1 LRNILPTLDA
11 LLALEVERI
20 VPGHGPLSTKKDLR
34 EMKEYLAVFDETAR
48 KLTAQGQDGGAVTA
62 ALLQKLPKRSLAEW
76 MVGFNVKARYLDKGN
91 VK

>member
-1 LRNILPTLDA
+1 MPTLDA
-11 LLALEVERI
+11 LLALEVER
-20 VPGHGPLSTKKDLR
+20 PLTTKKDLR